1 MKLIR
6 LISAVIFAI
15 FIAGCTEKETQVEV
29 SSVSLNT
36 ATIEMVEGE
45 TFSLVATVLP
55 KDAEYDG
62 VTWASSNASVASVNS
77 GTVTAIKEGTAT
89 ITASAG
95 GKSATCTVKVSTKV
109 VAVTS
114 ITLDKISLSMKVG
127 ETETITATVNPANA
141 TDKSVTWGSSD
152 VSVATVSDGK
162 VTAKKSGTATITA
175 KAGSCIAECTVSVS
189 VDVESV
195 TLDKTSLELVV
206 GETAQLTAT
215 VKPDDATDKNVSWS
229 SSDESVAKVDNGRV
243 TAVKAGKA
251 TITAKCGGKT
261 AECTVT
267 VTVPTGSV
275 TLDKTSLTLAVGET
289 AQLTATVKPDNA
301 TDKTVTWTSSD
312 ESVAK
317 VDNGRVTAVKSGNA
331 SITAKCGDK
340 TAECAVTV
348 TVPTNSVTL
357 DKTSLSLAVGETAQL
372 TATVKPDNATDK
384 SVIWTSSDESV
395 AKVDNGRVTAVKAGN
410 ATITAKCGDK
420 TAECAVTVTV
430 PTGSV
435 TLDKT
440 SLSLAVGE
448 AVQLTATVKPD
459 NATDK
464 TVTWTSSD
472 ESVAKVDNGK
482 VTAVKSGNASITA
495 KCGGKTAECVVTVT
509 VPAGS
514 VTLDKTTLSLAVGE
528 TCQLTATVKPD
539 NATDKTVIWTS
550 SDEAVAK
557 VDNGRVTVVKA
568 GKATITAKCG
578 GKTAECVVTVTV
590 PVGSVTLDKTSLSLA
605 VGETAQ
611 LMATVKPDD
620 ASDKIVIWNSSNE
633 SVVSVSNGEIYC
645 VSVGT
650 AIISAT
656 CGGKYAQCTVSVS
669 MPNNVIYYTS
679 SDQNIINP
687 YNTDAFG
694 SNIIANKYE
703 RGLGRIIFD
712 GPVTKIGK
720 AALYMCSTL
729 LTIQIPST
737 ITIIDNNS
745 FKGCEQLQLLAI
757 PDGVTSIGNSAFEE
771 CKLLNK
777 IIIPDTVKSIGEKAF
792 YCCVNL
798 TYIELPNSV
807 QSIGKLCFFL
817 CTKLKNVNIPS
828 QLTKLEDSIF
838 QCCFNLEL
846 NEIPINIKSIGNRAF
861 NQCRCIKSIKFHE
874 GLETI
879 GFHAFS
885 ETSISDLKIPDS
897 VISIG
902 TSAFKDCKL
911 LKNVLWGNGFVS
923 IPGECFSGTAF
934 SCISIPENVTH
945 IGDKAFSKCDNLSIV
960 YLPSTIGQMCGAF
973 DSSTNLKTVYLKATT
988 PPEIT
993 DIFGSINTNT
1003 FYISVKED
1011 LCIYVPMLSID
1022 AYKSKWSCY
1031 KDYIQGYD
1039 FE

>member
-275 TLDKTSLTLAVGET
+275 TLDKTTLSLAVGESAT
-289 AQLTATVKPDNA
+289 LTAMVKPDDA
-301 TDKTVTWTSSD
+301 TDKNVTWTSSD

-317 VDNGRVTAVKSGNA
+317 VADGKVTAVKSG
-331 SITAKCGDK
+331 K
-340 TAECAVTV
+340 
-348 TVPTNSVTL
+348 
-357 DKTSLSLAVGETAQL
+357 
-372 TATVKPDNATDK
+372 
-384 SVIWTSSDESV
+384 
-395 AKVDNGRVTAVKAGN
+395 
-410 ATITAKCGDK
+410 ATITAKCGGK

-448 AVQLTATVKPD
+448 FVQLTATVKPD
-459 NATDK
+459 EATDK
-464 TVTWTSSD
+464 NVTWTSSD
-472 ESVAKVDNGK
+472 ESVAKVADGK
-482 VTAVKSGNASITA
+482 VTAVKSG
-495 KCGGKTAECVVTVT
+495 
-509 VPAGS
+509 
-514 VTLDKTTLSLAVGE
+514 
-528 TCQLTATVKPD
+528 
-539 NATDKTVIWTS
+539 
-550 SDEAVAK
+550 
-557 VDNGRVTVVKA
+557 
-568 GKATITAKCG
+568 KATITAKCED
-578 GKTAECVVTVTV
+578 KTAECAVIVTV
-590 PVGSVTLDKTSLSLA
+590 PTGSVTLDKTSLSLA

-611 LMATVKPDD
+611 LTATVNPDDATDKNVAWASSDESVAKVANGKVTAIKAGNATVTAQCGGKTAKCIVTVIVPVTSVTLDKSSLILAVGETSVLTATVKPDNATD
-620 ASDKIVIWNSSNE
+620 KTISWSSSDPSVVKVDNGKLTALKVGTA
-633 SVVSVSNGEIYC
+633 VVSVIAANFSASC
-645 VSVGT
+645 SVMVN
-650 AIISAT
+650 
-656 CGGKYAQCTVSVS
+656 K
-669 MPNNVIYYTS
+669 PNNILYYTS
-679 SDQNIINP
+679 SDGNVAIP
-687 YNTDAFG
+687 FDETAFG
-694 SNIIANKYE
+694 AKILSNEYS
-703 RGLGRIIFD
+703 GGMGRIIFD
-712 GPVTKIGK
+712 GPVTSIGRNAFYQNK
-720 AALYMCSTL
+720 TL
-729 LTIQIPST
+729 KTIDLPETVST
-737 ITIIDNNS
+737 IGDNAFNN
-745 FKGCEQLQLLAI
+745 CVQLNAI
-757 PDGVTSIGNSAFEE
+757 SIPKSVASIGMAAFKQCHSLSEVDLPGNITVIEKETFYE
-771 CKLLNK
+771 CWTLSNAK
-777 IIIPDTVKSIGEKAF
+777 IPKKVKSIGEDAF
-792 YCCVNL
+792 YYTKIKTL
-798 TYIELPNSV
+798 DLP
-807 QSIGKLCFFL
+807 
-817 CTKLKNVNIPS
+817 
-828 QLTKLEDSIF
+828 
-838 QCCFNLEL
+838 QCLQT
-846 NEIPINIKSIGNRAF
+846 IGNGAF
-861 NQCRCIKSIKFHE
+861 LSCKNITDIV
-874 GLETI
+874 
-879 GFHAFS
+879 
-885 ETSISDLKIPDS
+885 IPGT

-902 TSAFKDCKL
+902 QSAFQNCSSL
-911 LKNVLWGNGFVS
+911 VTVEIQEGMTVLSLG
-923 IPGECFSGTAF
+923 CFSNCPLLSTVRLPN
-934 SCISIPENVTH
+934 SINK
-945 IGDKAFSKCDNLSIV
+945 ICDLV
-960 YLPSTIGQMCGAF
+960 F
-973 DSSTNLKTVYLKATT
+973 DGCPVLRDLYLKANM
-988 PPEIT
+988 PPEIHPH
-993 DIFGSINTNT
+993 DVFGGNTGMN
-1003 FYISVKED
+1003 IWVPRASV
-1011 LCIYVPMLSID
+1011 D
-1022 AYKSKWSCY
+1022 AYKEKWAEF
-1031 KDYIQGYD
+1031 KDNIKAYD
-1039 FE
+1039 F